1 MGTVVHVFQDV
12 YVSRLLREAHI
23 FISLLNEERKGERE
37 REREKGRSEEDKMQ
51 AIRKRIS
58 DDGDKTEIEDMLR
71 TRLTSSV

>member
-23 FISLLNEERKGERE
+23 YISLLNEERKGE

-51 AIRKRIS
+51 AIRRRIS

>member
-37 REREKGRSEEDKMQ
+37 RERKVGVKKIKCKRSEEGSPM
-51 AIRKRIS
+51 
-58 DDGDKTEIEDMLR
+58 TEIR
-71 TRLTSSV
+71 QK

>member
-23 FISLLNEERKGERE
+23 FISLLNEERKGERK
-37 REREKGRSEEDKMQ
+37 REKGRSEEDKMQ
-51 AIRKRIS
+51 AIRRRIS

>member
-37 REREKGRSEEDKMQ
+37 REKGRSEEDKMQ
-51 AIRKRIS
+51 AIRRRIS

>member
-1 MGTVVHVFQDV
+1 MGTAVHVFQDV

-37 REREKGRSEEDKMQ
+37 REKGRSEEDKMQ
-51 AIRKRIS
+51 AIRRRIS